1 MNPKN
6 NYKYTITDRLGTYIS
21 VPLGENN
28 FSIEWERQ
36 DDDNLDYSKGI
47 QGKMYFQ
54 KESYLRLMQMENSVY
69 RCEEQILTVYRNC
82 GGVDLKLIE
91 ARISLNEGDF
101 DLDKCYIVLKSLKDS
116 ENKCYDDN
124 KNEKIN
130 LLSLIYDRITIQNK
144 SFVGTLQTQNCFTN
158 SPSYQSPDYWCGDGD
173 PYAQNWTLL
182 SYDVS
187 SPDGVHNHVNNTWVR
202 EIVEID
208 CSDTPDANWI
218 LVEDNC
224 ETTGKRKYAQ
234 GVTLINCQSSSTPK
248 DENGAY
254 SHTMDCQ
261 VLGYAGTATIIDNGV
276 SFTKVMIELLR
287 NACPNLILKSDFFQ
301 INPDNISSINYVTNK
316 PSTVDSIVVFQKSD
330 VKRPNVSGNASKMEI
345 TLEKMLETLKIMFNV
360 KWRIDGNIFRLEHI
374 SYYSKNIG
382 FNIVN
387 SPQLMRYFK
396 GKRKYS
402 YASEKIPQK
411 EVFAFKEKSDNPDW
425 NVEVEYS
432 GCVANKKN
440 NIIDYTV
447 DEGMTDIVYALANP
461 DKDSNKVDDL
471 GFVLVSTKKIGT
483 DYFINSEES
492 PNGRVLN
499 NVFAMRQLFRDY
511 HYYDRPM
518 KSGKVNGT
526 QTEFISTIPT
536 KKGDTFSI
544 PYCPCNNNF
553 NPDNFIITPLGQGIV
568 SGATYKFRDEML
580 ELDLLYESNQDLS
593 PNSAPTLT
601 GGGVYTT
608 YENIPKQIPIVAQ
621 DVDGFITG
629 ITVYNLNPAYGS
641 VTIAPDYSYIIFN
654 PASGYKGFVTFQL
667 RAFDNYSEPSNMS
680 NFGVTV
686 QPPNL
691 PPVASNDSYNAWHG
705 QTYTMT
711 LGIFANDSDDYGFIN
726 IVNPNLTTSQGVPIT
741 IQADGKFN
749 YTPPSGFEGVDSFVY
764 TIQDDLGQTSSG
776 TVSIT
781 VGYYDQPIA
790 VGDSYLTKINTQ
802 LITDNSLGK
811 RKLTFND
818 YTPNGVTYT
827 YSCTAETK
835 ATALGGTVQILS
847 DGNFIYTPPSGI
859 VGQQDSFTYT
869 VSNGIRSNVGTAVIN
884 IIPPIYVKLVTSDP
898 QTQGHVGQSSWK
910 KTQDYSVYFY
920 SDAGGTVPFNVSGL
934 NFRVKINENH
944 SGTNQ
949 SGSFNY
955 DTAWLTDILTGTST
969 KILNDFT
976 WMKVYNHPDYG
987 MSNEDI
993 IITILSDNIYTI
1005 I

>member
-1 MNPKN
+1 MTPKN

-21 VPLGENN
+21 IPLGEND

-69 RCEEQILTVYRNC
+69 RCEEQILSVYRICN
-82 GGVDLKLIE
+82 GVELKLIE

-101 DLDKCYIVLKSLKDS
+101 DLDKCYIVLKSLADA
-116 ENKCYDDN
+116 ENKCINDS

-130 LLSLIYDRITIQNK
+130 LLSLIYDRITVQTK
-144 SFVGTLQTQNCFTN
+144 SFIGTLQTQNCFVN
-158 SPSYQSPDYWCGDGD
+158 SPEYQSPDYWCGGGD

-182 SYDVS
+182 SYNVN

-218 LVEDNC
+218 LIEDNC
-224 ETTGKRKYAQ
+224 GTTGKRKYAR
-234 GVTLINCQSSSTPK
+234 GVTTTNCQTTSVPE
-248 DENGAY
+248 DENGSY
-254 SHTMDCQ
+254 QYTMDCQ

-287 NACPNLILKSDFFQ
+287 NACPQLTLKSDFFQ
-301 INPDNISSINYVTNK
+301 INPDNVTTTNYVTNRL
-316 PSTVDSIVVFQKSD
+316 SVVDNIIVFQKSD

-345 TLEKMLETLKIMFNV
+345 SLEKMLETLKIMFNV
-360 KWRIDGNIFRLEHI
+360 KWRVDGNIFRLEHI
-374 SYYSKNIG
+374 SYYSKNVG
-382 FNIVN
+382 FDITTV
-387 SPQLMRYFK
+387 QLLKYFK

-411 EVFAFKEKSDNPDW
+411 EIFAFKEKSSNPDW
-425 NVEVEYS
+425 NVEVEYT
-432 GCVANKKN
+432 GCVTNKKN
-440 NIIDYTV
+440 NIVDYTV

-471 GFVLVSTKKIGT
+471 GFVLISTKKIGA

-511 HYYDRPM
+511 HYYERPM

-526 QTEFISTIPT
+526 QTDFISSIPT
-536 KKGDTFSI
+536 KRGDKFSI

-580 ELDLLYESNQDLS
+580 ELDLLYESNQDLT

-608 YENIPKQIPIVAQ
+608 YQGVAKQIPITAQ
-621 DVDGFITG
+621 DMDGFITA
-629 ITVYNLNPAYGS
+629 IQVYNLNPAYGS
-641 VTIAPDYSYIIFN
+641 VTIAPDYSYIIFT
-654 PASGYKGFVTFQL
+654 PSAGYQGFVTFQL
-667 RAFDNYSEPSNMS
+667 RAFDNYSEPSNFS
-680 NFGVTV
+680 NFGITV
-686 QPPNL
+686 QPPNV
-691 PPVASNDSYNAWHG
+691 PPVAGNDSYNAWHG
-705 QTYTMT
+705 QTFTMA
-711 LGIFANDSDDYGFIN
+711 LGIFANDTDDYGFIS
-726 IVNPNLTTSQGVPIT
+726 IVNPNLVTSQGVAIT
-741 IQADGKFN
+741 IQPNGKFS
-749 YTPPSGFEGVDSFVY
+749 YTPPTGFEGVDSFVY

-802 LITDNSLGK
+802 LVTDNSLGK
-811 RKLTFND
+811 RKLIFND

-827 YSCTAETK
+827 YTCTAETK
-835 ATALGGTVQILS
+835 ATALGGTVQIFS
-847 DGNFIYTPPSGI
+847 DGNFIYTPPSG
-859 VGQQDSFTYT
+859 VQNQQDSFTYT
-869 VSNGIRSNVGTAVIN
+869 VSNGIRSNVGTAVVN

-898 QTQGHVGQSSWK
+898 KVVGHAGEPVWIR
-910 KTQDYSVYFY
+910 TRDYSVYYY

-944 SGTNQ
+944 SGNNQ
-949 SGSFNY
+949 AGSFNY
-955 DTAWLTDILTGTST
+955 NNSWLTDVLSGTST
-969 KILNDFT
+969 KILDDFPYQEQYND
-976 WMKVYNHPDYG
+976 PDYG
-987 MSNEDI
+987 TSNENTTV
-993 IITILSDNIYTI
+993 TILSDNAYTVI
-1005 I
+1005 

>member
-6 NYKYTITDRLGTYIS
+6 NYKYTITDRLGTYVS
-21 VPLGENN
+21 VPLGEND

-124 KNEKIN
+124 KGEKIN
-130 LLSLIYDRITIQNK
+130 LLSLIYDRITVQTK
-144 SFVGTLQTQNCFTN
+144 SFVGTLQTKNCFTN

-182 SYDVS
+182 SYNGS
-187 SPDGVHNHVNNTWVR
+187 SPDGVRNSFSNTWVR

-208 CSDTPDANWI
+208 CSETPDANWI

-224 ETTGKRKYAQ
+224 GTTGKRKYAQ
-234 GVTLINCQSSSTPK
+234 GVTLINCQSSSTPE

-254 SHTMDCQ
+254 QYSLKCQ
-261 VLGYAGTATIIDNGV
+261 VLGYEGTATIIDNGV

-301 INPDNISSINYVTNK
+301 INPDNISSTNYVTNK
-316 PSTVDSIVVFQKSD
+316 PSMVDNIVIFQKSD

-345 TLEKMLETLKIMFNV
+345 SLEKMLETLKIMFNV
-360 KWRIDGNIFRLEHI
+360 KWRVDGNVFRLEHI
-374 SYYSKNIG
+374 SYYSKTVG
-382 FNIVN
+382 FDITIA
-387 SPQLMRYFK
+387 QLIRFFK

-411 EVFAFKEKSDNPDW
+411 EIFAFKERSSNPDW

-432 GCVANKKN
+432 GCVKNKKN
-440 NIIDYTV
+440 NIVDYTV

-511 HYYDRPM
+511 HYYERPM

-526 QTEFISTIPT
+526 QTDFVSTIPT

-568 SGATYKFRDEML
+568 SGATYKFKDEML
-580 ELDLLYESNQDLS
+580 ELDLLYESNQDLT
-593 PNSAPTLT
+593 PNSAPTLA
-601 GGGVYTT
+601 GAGVYTT

-641 VTIAPDYSYIIFN
+641 VTIAPDYSYIIFT
-654 PASGYKGFVTFQL
+654 PASGFQGFVTFQL
-667 RAFDNYSEPSNMS
+667 RAFDNYSEPSNFA
-680 NFGVTV
+680 NFGITV

-691 PPVASNDSYNAWHG
+691 PPVAGNDSYNAWHG
-705 QTYTMT
+705 QTYTMA
-711 LGIFANDSDDYGFIN
+711 LGIFANDSDDYGFIS

-741 IQADGKFN
+741 IQANGKFN

-827 YSCTAETK
+827 YTCTAETK

-859 VGQQDSFTYT
+859 VNQQDSFTYT
-869 VSNGIRSNVGTAVIN
+869 VSNGIRSNIGTAVIN
-884 IIPPIYVKLVTSDP
+884 IIPQIYVKLVTSDP
-898 QTQGHVGQSSWK
+898 QIQIHTGEPSWIR
-910 KTQDYSVYFY
+910 TQDYSVYFY

-944 SGTNQ
+944 SGNNP

-955 DTAWLTDILTGTST
+955 NNSWLTDILSGTST
-969 KILNDFT
+969 KILDDFAWAMQYNDS
-976 WMKVYNHPDYG
+976 DYG
-987 MSNEDI
+987 TSNENTTV
-993 IITILSDNIYTI
+993 TILSDNTYTVI
-1005 I
+1005 